1 VAGVLKELCERYL
14 HRVRMDEV
22 MAHLARLTEHDR
34 YQASL
39 GIERAAALIA
49 SAAEAIGL
57 ADVTV
62 ERFAADGTTR
72 WWTFQAP
79 RAWTPTTARLE
90 VRAAGRPVLAVDH
103 AAQPFTIAT
112 YSAPTPPAGL
122 VAPVVSLRGDARDPA
137 LAGAVAVIG
146 AADFARPDL
155 LPLLAARG
163 VVGFLTDGPC
173 RGPSG
178 EHVGRIELDAE
189 TSLFG
194 FSVTAAQ
201 RQAVEAAAAAGAEA
215 HVRVDIDRSASMPVV
230 TGVLPGRSALPDRGA
245 PGEVWLTS
253 HLCHPRPGAND
264 NASGAAALLG
274 VAAALADRRT
284 QTARD
289 LDRSI
294 RFVWGPEFVGVA
306 ALLHQRYGRLG
317 HDGRPVAVINL
328 DMVGEDQ
335 ALCGGPLVV
344 ERPPDWSPSVITP
357 LAEHVVEEVF
367 AHTSEHVGTWRP
379 GPFLGYSD
387 HALFASFCDPDWRS
401 PAVQLWH
408 PGDPFN
414 HSAADSLDKVSEI
427 EMRRATAAGAVLA
440 EVLASDGA
448 WPQAALLHVV
458 QRWCDRE
465 DAAAD
470 AVAHRYRDVD
480 GGAWSRR
487 LLDHVREHG
496 ASLRALADDGPT
508 AWRCPRRSDRRAF
521 AGRWSGPFNYRALL
535 ADLSADR
542 RTDVIA
548 SLRADKRNYALLTHL
563 ALLADRFDS
572 PDEVIDEASLALRA
586 PVDATAARRL
596 WSALLE
602 SAWVAETSDGHR

>member
-1 VAGVLKELCERYL
+1 VASVLSELAGRYL
-14 HRVRMDEV
+14 RCVRMDEV
-22 MAHLARLTEHDR
+22 MAHLTRLTEHDR

-39 GIERAAALIA
+39 GIERAADLIA
-49 SAAEAIGL
+49 SAAEALGL

-62 ERFAADGTTR
+62 ERFTADGTTR
-72 WWTFQAP
+72 WWSFQAP

-90 VRAAGRPVLAVDH
+90 IRAAGRSVIAVDH

-122 VAPVVSLRGDARDPA
+122 IARVVDVHGD

-146 AADFARPDL
+146 AADFARPE
-155 LPLLAARG
+155 LLAALAERG
-163 VVGFLTDGPC
+163 AVGFVTDAPC

-178 EHVGRIELDAE
+178 EHPGRIELDAR

-194 FSVTAAQ
+194 FSVTAGQ
-201 RQAVEAAAAAGAEA
+201 RQAIETAGAGAEA

-230 TGVLPGRSALPDRGA
+230 TGVLPGRGA
-245 PGEVWLTS
+245 GEVWLTS

-274 VAAALADRRT
+274 VAAALADRRLEI
-284 QTARD
+284 ARD

-306 ALLHQRYGRLG
+306 ALIHQRYGRLG
-317 HDGRPVAVINL
+317 RDGRPMAVINL
-328 DMVGEDQ
+328 DMVGEDPSQ
-335 ALCGGPLVV
+335 CGVPLVV
-344 ERPPDWSPSVITP
+344 ERAPDWCPSVITP
-357 LAEHVVEEVF
+357 LAEHVVEQVF
-367 AHTSEHVGTWRP
+367 AHTSAHAGTWRP

-387 HALFASFCDPDWRS
+387 HALFANFSDPDWRS

-414 HSAADSLDKVSEI
+414 HSAADSLDKVSAM

-440 EVLASDGA
+440 ETLASDAA
-448 WPQAALLHVV
+448 WSRAALEQVV

-465 DAAAD
+465 EQTSG
-470 AVAHRYRDVD
+470 AVAHRYREVK

-487 LLDHVREHG
+487 FVDHVHRQG
-496 ASLRALADDGPT
+496 TALRALVDDGPA
-508 AWRCPRRSDRRAF
+508 AWRCPRRPDRRAF
-521 AGRWSGPFNYRALL
+521 VGRWPGPFNYRGLL
-535 ADLSADR
+535 AELSAAR
-542 RTDVIA
+542 RADVVA
-548 SLRADKRNYALLTHL
+548 LFLSDKRNYAVLTHL
-563 ALLADRFDS
+563 AMLADGCGSR
-572 PDEVIDEASLALRA
+572 DEVIDAASLALRF
-586 PVDATAARRL
+586 PVDEAVAGRL

-602 SAWVAETSDGHR
+602 SAWIEEA

>member
-1 VAGVLKELCERYL
+1 MLRELVERYL
-14 HRVRMDEV
+14 RRVRMDEV

-39 GIERAAALIA
+39 GIERAADLIA
-49 SAAEAIGL
+49 SAAEGIGL

-62 ERFAADGTTR
+62 ERFAADGTQR

-90 VRAAGRPVLAVDH
+90 VRAAGRRVLAVDH

-122 VAPVVSLRGDARDPA
+122 IARVVSLRGDVGEPD
-137 LAGAVAVIG
+137 LAGAVVVIG
-146 AADFARPDL
+146 AADFARPEL
-155 LPLLAARG
+155 LPWLAARG
-163 VVGFLTDGPC
+163 AVGFITDGPC

-189 TSLFG
+189 ASLFG
-194 FSVTAAQ
+194 FSVTAGQ
-201 RQAVEAAAAAGAEA
+201 RQVVEAAASAGAEA

-230 TGVLPGRSALPDRGA
+230 TGVLPGRGA

-284 QTARD
+284 EAARD

-306 ALLHQRYGRLG
+306 ALIHQRYGQ
-317 HDGRPVAVINL
+317 HDGHLGRDRRPVAVINL

-344 ERPPDWSPSVITP
+344 ERAPDWSPSVINP

-367 AHTSEHVGTWRP
+367 AQTRAHVGTWRP

-387 HALFASFCDPDWRS
+387 HALFATFCDPDWRS

-414 HSAADSLDKVSEI
+414 HSAADSLDKVAEI

-440 EVLASDGA
+440 EVLASDASDANDASDAAGSR
-448 WPQAALLHVV
+448 AALLHVV

-465 DAAAD
+465 GAAAD
-470 AVAHRYRDVD
+470 AVAHRYHDVD

-487 LLDHVREHG
+487 FLDHVREHG
-496 ASLRALADDGPT
+496 ASVRALVDEGPA
-508 AWRCPRRSDRRAF
+508 AWRRPRWTDPRAF
-521 AGRWSGPFNYRALL
+521 AGRWPGPFNYRALL
-535 ADLSADR
+535 ADLSADSR
-542 RTDVIA
+542 ADVVTL
-548 SLRADKRNYALLTHL
+548 LRADKRNYALLTHL
-563 ALLADRFDS
+563 ALLADGCGSR
-572 PDEVIDEASLALRA
+572 DEVIGEASLALRA
-586 PVDATAARRL
+586 PVDATAAGRL

-602 SAWVAETSDGHR
+602 SAWIEAT